1 MSLPFHNMTVD
12 INQMWYKSHKDL
24 IRKVARELGSVDK
37 SDELIEMFLGP
48 QTKFKKHKDPNAPKR
63 PKTGFLIFCDEFRE
77 KVKDKQPDLQMCDV
91 MKELGKIWGSYT
103 DDQKET
109 YNQQYRDSRN
119 DYEEQLE
126 EYNMNNY

>member
-1 MSLPFHNMTVD
+1 MTVD

-63 PKTGFLIFCDEFRE
+63 PKTGFLIFCDEFRG
-77 KVKDKQPDLQMCDV
+77 KVKENQPDLQMCDV

-103 DDQKET
+103 EDHKET
-109 YNQQYRDSRN
+109 YNQRYRDSRN